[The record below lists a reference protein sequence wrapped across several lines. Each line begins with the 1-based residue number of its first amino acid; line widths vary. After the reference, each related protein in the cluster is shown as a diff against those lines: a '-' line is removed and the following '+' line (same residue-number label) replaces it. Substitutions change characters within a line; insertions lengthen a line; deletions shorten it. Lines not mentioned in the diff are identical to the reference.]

1 MQIKNDEIHKEK
13 HQFCFLG
20 DNNVGIIEFVPFN
33 MYHIDLLRKGWAGF
47 KIDSVNQFWKRC
59 KEDRSFWEKVRY
71 HYNGDKKNAR
81 LGRYDVI

>member
-1 MQIKNDEIHKEK
+1 
-13 HQFCFLG
+13 
-20 DNNVGIIEFVPFN
+20 

-71 HYNGDKKNAR
+71 HYNRDKKNAR